1 MPNTSIALPDES
13 IEDTILLIRG
23 KRVILDHDLARL
35 YGVATKVLNQAVKR
49 NLDRFPEDF
58 MFQLTKAEAEEW
70 QHLKGSRSQIV
81 ILKRVRGTNI
91 KYQPY
96 AFTEHGI
103 LMLSSV
109 LKSQRAVQVNIQI
122 MRTFVRLRQLLASN
136 ETLIERLDELE
147 ENYDDKFRIIFR
159 AIRQLMNPRAA
170 KRKPIGFR
178 LRARKN

>member
-1 MPNTSIALPDES
+1 MIALPDEF
-13 IEDTILLIRG
+13 IEDTILVIRG

-35 YGVATKVLNQAVKR
+35 YGVATRVLNQAVKR

-58 MFQLTKAEAEEW
+58 MFQLTEAEAGDCRG
-70 QHLKGSRSQIV
+70 LKRSRSQFV
-81 ILKRVRGTNI
+81 ILNKTRGKNI

-122 MRTFVRLRQLLASN
+122 MRTFVRWRQTLASN
-136 ETLIERLDELE
+136 ESLIERLDELE
-147 ENYDDKFRIIFR
+147 ENYDAKFKIIFR
-159 AIRQLMNPRAA
+159 AVRQLLNPRAI

-178 LRARKN
+178 PRRAKN

>member
-23 KRVILDHDLARL
+23 RRVILDHDLARL
-35 YGVATKVLNQAVKR
+35 YDVSTRTLNQAVKR

-58 MFQLTKAEAEEW
+58 MFQLTKAETDEL
-70 QHLKGSRSQIV
+70 QRLKPLRSQIV
-81 ILKRVRGTNI
+81 ILKKGRGTHI

-109 LKSQRAVQVNIQI
+109 LKSPRAVQVNIQI
-122 MRTFVRLRQLLASN
+122 MRTFVRLREMLASN
-136 ETLIERLDELE
+136 LKLIERLDAME
-147 ENYDDKFRIIFR
+147 EKYDGQFKAVFS
-159 AIRQLMNPRAA
+159 AIRQLMNPPAGN
-170 KRKPIGFR
+170 RKTIGFR
-178 LRARKN
+178 RRS